1 MKTQKTDQHKQSKKL
16 TEELNKQGETLHRE
30 ISTIIQRKQSEM
42 DNMNAQHLTA
52 IEKHEH
58 EINKTIKSF

>member
-58 EINKTIKSF
+58 EIYKTII